1 MMRSLILL
9 ISVVSIWFCGHSQ
22 DQNHIDSLLEKVNS
36 TEEDTSR
43 INLLNRI
50 ASDLYYIDQERMY
63 EVARQ
68 ALELSE
74 ETGYEKGIAD
84 AYNNFGVYFRLK
96 GIYDL
101 ASEFTYKSL
110 EIMER
115 TKNEEGIGY
124 CYCLIGRIYFQL
136 QNYNMSLEYFN
147 KSLQIAEKSGD
158 AYSTAGNNNFVGMV
172 YEQMGNYDR
181 ALESYH
187 KSLELNLRLNNK
199 NGIAANYGN
208 IGSLYQ
214 AMGNPKSLDYFLKRL
229 ELNLES
235 KDIAGVSH
243 THYLIGKYYN
253 SQSNFQTALDNLN
266 QSKLINDSIGS
277 LLLAKRIANE
287 MSFAYAGLADFEKA
301 YNFNKLYKKLNDSI
315 NLEENTQKIT
325 RLEMEYRFRKDQ
337 SLNTLKNH
345 KTTTLGI
352 ASGAFLVFLI
362 VTVLLLINRQR
373 ARVKQHTEEEK
384 KLHLENRLKQEEVLY
399 KDKLLQDNIEY
410 LLVKNNLIASVTEQL
425 IQKKSSLKKEN
436 QHLINEIILEL
447 QAGKESDLWEEFE
460 VRFNQVHNDFYSN
473 LILKVPLLTTNEKK
487 LCAFLRLNM
496 STREIAAI
504 THQSVSSIETART
517 RLRKKLNLANS
528 ETSLQDFL
536 NQF

>member
-9 ISVVSIWFCGHSQ
+9 LSVVSIGLCSHSQ

-84 AYNNFGVYFRLK
+84 AYNNLGVYFRLK

-199 NGIAANYGN
+199 NGIAANY
-208 IGSLYQ
+208 
-214 AMGNPKSLDYFLKRL
+214 
-229 ELNLES
+229 
-235 KDIAGVSH
+235 
-243 THYLIGKYYN
+243 
-253 SQSNFQTALDNLN
+253 
-266 QSKLINDSIGS
+266 
-277 LLLAKRIANE
+277 
-287 MSFAYAGLADFEKA
+287 
-301 YNFNKLYKKLNDSI
+301 
-315 NLEENTQKIT
+315 
-325 RLEMEYRFRKDQ
+325 
-337 SLNTLKNH
+337 
-345 KTTTLGI
+345 
-352 ASGAFLVFLI
+352 
-362 VTVLLLINRQR
+362 
-373 ARVKQHTEEEK
+373 
-384 KLHLENRLKQEEVLY
+384 
-399 KDKLLQDNIEY
+399 
-410 LLVKNNLIASVTEQL
+410 
-425 IQKKSSLKKEN
+425 
-436 QHLINEIILEL
+436 
-447 QAGKESDLWEEFE
+447 
-460 VRFNQVHNDFYSN
+460 
-473 LILKVPLLTTNEKK
+473 
-487 LCAFLRLNM
+487 
-496 STREIAAI
+496 
-504 THQSVSSIETART
+504 
-517 RLRKKLNLANS
+517 
-528 ETSLQDFL
+528 
-536 NQF
+536 